1 MFDGE
6 LMFDKKRAIS
16 ATAPSTNV
24 LDVERDIGTGVPMY
38 LNVIGTPAT
47 GAGTL
52 AVEYQEADDDTMAG
66 AATLGTFNITN
77 ADLVKGGVILS
88 VPLPPNSKKCVRLNY
103 AIGGTVTGLQLTAG
117 ITLGQQWN
125 RGE

>member
-24 LDVERDIGTGVPMY
+24 IDIKRDIGTGVPLY
-38 LNVIGTPAT
+38 LTVIGTPAT

-52 AVEYQEADDDTMAG
+52 AIEYQEADGGTMAG
-66 AATLGTFNITN
+66 AATVATFKIAN
-77 ADLVKGGVILS
+77 AVLLKGGVILS
-88 VPLPPNSKKCVRLNY
+88 APLPPNGRKFVRLNY
-103 AIGGTVTGLQLTAG
+103 VFGGTLTGLQITAG
-117 ITLGQQWN
+117 ITMGQQWN
-125 RGE
+125 K